1 VENDEG
7 NEEVEVVE
15 ILDNVE
21 EVEEVDV
28 DDISLS
34 VVYEENE
41 PHYYKRG
48 WPNDTAQ

>member
-1 VENDEG
+1 MENDEG

-28 DDISLS
+28 DDVSLS
-34 VVYEENE
+34 VVYEENK

-48 WPNDTAQ
+48 WPNDTTQ